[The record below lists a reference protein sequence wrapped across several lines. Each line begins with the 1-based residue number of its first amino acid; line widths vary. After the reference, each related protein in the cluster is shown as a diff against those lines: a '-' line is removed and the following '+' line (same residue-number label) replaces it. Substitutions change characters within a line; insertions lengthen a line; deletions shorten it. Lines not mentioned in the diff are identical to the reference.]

1 MFRVLVSPALT
12 LTVLTVLRYPMNEK
26 VRVCSPADTAK
37 VYCPSKLVKTPLPDA
52 VITVAE
58 GKALPWSSVTRPCTA
73 VWAMATSQDPQ
84 RRNSEAKVAI
94 RIMRVWIEGVGCNF

>member
-1 MFRVLVSPALT
+1 M
-12 LTVLTVLRYPMNEK
+12 VLTVLRYPMNEK

-37 VYCPSKLVKTPLPDA
+37 VYCPSKSVKTPLPDA

-94 RIMRVWIEGVGCNF
+94 RIMREWIEGVGCKF